1 MRKFKIGEVA
11 QIDLERFL
19 NTYIKYIESNSGLRN
34 EKSKIVDESMY
45 K

>member
-1 MRKFKIGEVA
+1 MYKIEASNRFKQSLKKA
-11 QIDLERFL
+11 
-19 NTYIKYIESNSGLRN
+19 GLRN